1 MSLSLTKSLLLSH
14 DPVWE
19 YFCVKDKYMAI
30 VIKSMSD
37 LTKILEA
44 RIQQALK
51 MTQQEIFEVIQQ
63 HITDYYKE
71 PVFRNGTSAI
81 PLLYDRSYKFLNSL
95 IKTDIVRSGGTIS
108 CAVEIDSNYLNYK
121 YMGGASGLDIM
132 LSANE
137 QFHGWSIEGDIRI
150 WDDAMQE
157 LGLKPGIIYIM
168 KTNLRKCGVPV
179 K

>member
-1 MSLSLTKSLLLSH
+1 
-14 DPVWE
+14 
-19 YFCVKDKYMAI
+19 MAT
-30 VIKSMSD
+30 VIKSMND
-37 LTKILEA
+37 LSGIIES

-51 MTQQEIFEVIQQ
+51 MTQQEIFNVFQE

-81 PLLYDRSYKFLNSL
+81 PMMYDRTYKLLNSL
-95 IKTDIVRSGGTIS
+95 IKTDIVKSGGTIS
-108 CAVEIDSNYLNYK
+108 CTVEIDPNYLNYK
-121 YMGGASGLDIM
+121 YMGGVSGLDVM

-150 WDDAMQE
+150 WDDAMAE
-157 LGLKPGIIYIM
+157 LGLKPGILYLM
-168 KTNLRKCGVPV
+168 KNNLKKCGVPV

>member
-1 MSLSLTKSLLLSH
+1 
-14 DPVWE
+14 
-19 YFCVKDKYMAI
+19 MAT

-37 LTKILEA
+37 LTKIIES

-81 PLLYDRSYKFLNSL
+81 PMIYDRTYKLLNSL
-95 IKTDIVRSGGTIS
+95 IKTDIVKSSGTIS
-108 CAVEIDSNYLNYK
+108 CSVEIDQNYLDYH
-121 YMGGASGLDIM
+121 YMGGASGLDVM
-132 LSANE
+132 LSAD
-137 QFHGWSIEGDIRI
+137 QAFHGWSVEGDMRI
-150 WDDAMQE
+150 WSDSLLE
-157 LGLKPGIIYIM
+157 LGLKPGILYLM
-168 KTNLRKCGVPV
+168 KNNLKKCGVPV

>member
-1 MSLSLTKSLLLSH
+1 
-14 DPVWE
+14 
-19 YFCVKDKYMAI
+19 MATI
-30 VIKSMSD
+30 IRSMSD
-37 LTKILEA
+37 LTKIIES

-81 PLLYDRSYKFLNSL
+81 PMIYDRTYKLLNSL
-95 IKTDIVRSGGTIS
+95 IKTDIVKSGGNIS
-108 CAVEIDSNYLNYK
+108 CKVEIDQNYLDYH
-121 YMGGASGLDIM
+121 YMGGASGLDVM

-137 QFHGWSIEGDIRI
+137 QFHGWSIEGDMRI
-150 WDDAMQE
+150 WDDALTE
-157 LGLKPGIIYIM
+157 LGLEPGILYIM
-168 KTNLRKCGVPV
+168 KSNLKKYGVPI

>member
-1 MSLSLTKSLLLSH
+1 
-14 DPVWE
+14 
-19 YFCVKDKYMAI
+19 MATI
-30 VIKSMSD
+30 IRSMSD
-37 LTKILEA
+37 LTKIIES

-81 PLLYDRSYKFLNSL
+81 PLLYDRTYKLLNSI
-95 IKTDIVRSGGTIS
+95 IKTDIVKSGGTLS
-108 CAVEIDSNYLNYK
+108 CSVEIDPNYLNYQ

-137 QFHGWSIEGDIRI
+137 QFHGWSIEGDMRI
-150 WDDAMQE
+150 WDDAMAE
-157 LGLKPGIIYIM
+157 LGLKPGISYIM
-168 KTNLRKCGVPV
+168 KSNLKKCGVPI

>member
-1 MSLSLTKSLLLSH
+1 
-14 DPVWE
+14 
-19 YFCVKDKYMAI
+19 MAT
-30 VIKSMSD
+30 VIRSMSD
-37 LTKILEA
+37 LTKIIES

-63 HITDYYKE
+63 HIIDYYKE

-81 PLLYDRSYKFLNSL
+81 PMLYDRTYKLLNSL
-95 IKTDIVRSGGTIS
+95 IKTDIIKSDGIIS
-108 CAVEIDSNYLNYK
+108 CSVEIDPNYLDYQ

-137 QFHGWSIEGDIRI
+137 QFHGWSIEGDMRI
-150 WDDAMQE
+150 WDDALTE
-157 LGLKPGIIYIM
+157 LGLKPGILYIM
-168 KTNLRKCGVPV
+168 KSNLKKYGVPV

>member
-1 MSLSLTKSLLLSH
+1 
-14 DPVWE
+14 
-19 YFCVKDKYMAI
+19 MAT

-37 LTKILEA
+37 LTKILES

-81 PLLYDRSYKFLNSL
+81 PLLYDRTYKLLNSL
-95 IKTDIVRSGGTIS
+95 IKTDIVKSCGTLS
-108 CAVEIDSNYLNYK
+108 CSVEIDPNYLDYQ
-121 YMGGASGLDIM
+121 YMGGASGLDVM

-137 QFHGWSIEGDIRI
+137 QFHGWSIEGDMRI
-150 WDDAMQE
+150 WDDALSE
-157 LGLKPGIIYIM
+157 LGLKPGILYIM
-168 KTNLRKCGVPV
+168 KNNLKKCGVPI

>member
-1 MSLSLTKSLLLSH
+1 
-14 DPVWE
+14 
-19 YFCVKDKYMAI
+19 MAT
-30 VIKSMSD
+30 VIKSMND
-37 LTKILEA
+37 LSRIIES

-51 MTQQEIFEVIQQ
+51 MTQQEIFKVFQE

-81 PLLYDRSYKFLNSL
+81 PMMYDRTYKLLNSL
-95 IKTDIVRSGGTIS
+95 IKTDVVKSGSTIS
-108 CAVEIDSNYLNYK
+108 CAVEIDPNYLNYK
-121 YMGGASGLDIM
+121 YMGGVSGLDVM

-150 WDDAMQE
+150 WDDSLAE
-157 LGLKPGIIYIM
+157 LGLEPGIKYLM
-168 KTNLRKCGVPV
+168 KKNLQKCGVPV

>member
-1 MSLSLTKSLLLSH
+1 
-14 DPVWE
+14 
-19 YFCVKDKYMAI
+19 MAQ

-37 LTKILEA
+37 LTKIIES

-63 HITDYYKE
+63 HITDYYHE

-81 PLLYDRSYKFLNSL
+81 PMLYDRTYKLLNSL
-95 IKTDIVRSGGTIS
+95 IKTDIIKSGGVIS
-108 CAVEIDSNYLNYK
+108 CSVEIDPNYLDYQ
-121 YMGGASGLDIM
+121 YMGGASGLDVM

-137 QFHGWSIEGDIRI
+137 QFHGWSIEGDMRI
-150 WDDAMQE
+150 WDDALAE
-157 LGLKPGIIYIM
+157 LGLKPGILYIM
-168 KTNLRKCGVPV
+168 KSNLKKCGVPV

>member
-1 MSLSLTKSLLLSH
+1 
-14 DPVWE
+14 
-19 YFCVKDKYMAI
+19 MATI
-30 VIKSMSD
+30 IRSMSD
-37 LTKILEA
+37 LTKIIES

-81 PLLYDRSYKFLNSL
+81 PMIYDRTYKLLNSL
-95 IKTDIVRSGGTIS
+95 ITTDVAKSGGTIS
-108 CAVEIDSNYLNYK
+108 CSVEIDPNYLDYQ
-121 YMGGASGLDIM
+121 YMGGASGLDVM

-137 QFHGWSIEGDIRI
+137 QFHGWSIEGDMRI
-150 WDDAMQE
+150 WNDAMAE
-157 LGLKPGIIYIM
+157 LGLEPGIKYLM
-168 KTNLRKCGVPV
+168 KKNLKKCGVPI

>member
-1 MSLSLTKSLLLSH
+1 
-14 DPVWE
+14 
-19 YFCVKDKYMAI
+19 MAT

-37 LTKILEA
+37 LTKILES

-81 PLLYDRSYKFLNSL
+81 PLLYDRTYKLLNSL
-95 IKTDIVRSGGTIS
+95 IKTDIVKSGGTLS
-108 CAVEIDSNYLNYK
+108 CSVEIDPDYLDYQ
-121 YMGGASGLDIM
+121 YMGGASGLDVM

-137 QFHGWSIEGDIRI
+137 QFHGWSIEGDMRI
-150 WDDAMQE
+150 WDDALSE
-157 LGLKPGIIYIM
+157 LGLKPGILYIM
-168 KTNLRKCGVPV
+168 KNNLKKCGVPI